1 MPSEKMIQKG
11 DAYSRMKI
19 QKSVC
24 LCEKKIQKVMPS
36 EKKIQKVMPSRMK
49 IQKSV
54 CLCEKKIQKGDA

>member
-1 MPSEKMIQKG
+1 MRRRFRKVMPSEKMIQKG

-36 EKKIQKVMPSRMK
+36 RMK

>member
-1 MPSEKMIQKG
+1 MPS
-11 DAYSRMKI
+11 
-19 QKSVC
+19 
-24 LCEKKIQKVMPS
+24 EKKIQKVMPS